1 MEQQIAKLNYLKM
14 APRKVRSVGD
24 LIKGLSVNEAEAQ
37 LLIQPRRSASALL
50 KLLRSAVANAK
61 NNKKIDPD
69 RLFVLNVRVD
79 KGPMIKRSLPRARGS
94 ASPIHKVMSNVI
106 MILGVRE
113 ATKPRF
119 KIIVPKKIKQI
130 SGQKTQKKEKPKKE
144 SVREKSSSIK
154 PGKENVEMK
163 KSGLLKKVFNPNTR
177 ANRGEKV

>member
-14 APRKVRSVGD
+14 APRKVRAVGD

-69 RLFVLNVRVD
+69 RLFVFNIRVD
-79 KGPMIKRSLPRARGS
+79 KGPMLKRSLPRARGS

-106 MILGVRE
+106 LILGVRE
-113 ATKPRF
+113 VKKSRF
-119 KIIVPKKIKQI
+119 NIVVPKKIKQV
-130 SGQKTQKKEKPKKE
+130 SGQKIQKKEKSKKE
-144 SVREKSSSIK
+144 SVKEKVATIK
-154 PGKENVEMK
+154 PGKENAEMK
-163 KSGLLKKVFNPNTR
+163 KSGFLKKVFNPNTR
-177 ANRGEKV
+177 SNRGEKV